1 MLKGGT
7 IMKEEHVVFLYVR
20 GKKIK
25 VTMKQYNLLTQTQP
39 VNQGNKI

>member
-20 GKKIK
+20 GKK
-25 VTMKQYNLLTQTQP
+25 
-39 VNQGNKI
+39 NKIDDETI